1 MNPAMKVTH
10 LLGPRRGMPACGA
23 PTFDH
28 VTELEQLVSCPPCK
42 SVSVSAVAEAPAKV
56 PAVQLPLPEI
66 VAEPAAP
73 PVVKAASP
81 PPAPAGVQ
89 GNKAAPVAKDPP
101 ARLEATKPAAA
112 KPKTKP
118 KQRVT
123 HGARGSRS

>member
-81 PPAPAGVQ
+81 PPAPV
-89 GNKAAPVAKDPP
+89 AAPVAKDPP
-101 ARLEATKPAAA
+101 KRLEAT